1 MKFQHILF
9 LCVCLIQ
16 IIKSNQLENEHN
28 KTSNSKN
35 YSKNHS
41 QNHSYHRKL
50 RSRLNPS
57 SKNFNSHA
65 KRYLRHAEE
74 YETFLDNQQN
84 GHSSRLLINGA
95 KWNEI
100 HKVCRVLKAHS
111 HLCSICTSN
120 LIGRKR
126 RSIPDEINRREERKV
141 ELHDFC
147 KSCRAHCN
155 YQLPNIQKFKN
166 QKYKIHKPKCMSS
179 ENFKT
184 IKPHKCYNAASNQT
198 LPVSKILK
206 GFLLHQF

>member
-1 MKFQHILF
+1 MKFQQILF

-35 YSKNHS
+35 YSKNHSQNHS

-74 YETFLDNQQN
+74 YETFLDNQQI
-84 GHSSRLLINGA
+84 GRSSRLLINGA

-155 YQLPNIQKFKN
+155 Y
-166 QKYKIHKPKCMSS
+166 
-179 ENFKT
+179 
-184 IKPHKCYNAASNQT
+184 
-198 LPVSKILK
+198 
-206 GFLLHQF
+206 